1 MSGLGRGLGSLI
13 PPKITPAP
21 VTPVVSALAAESDK
35 EAPFAGLPE
44 GFREHVLDLDVELIQ
59 ANKHQPRQDFAEAAL
74 ADLAE
79 SIREHGILQPLV
91 VIKRGLSYEL
101 VAGERRLRAAKLAGL
116 TTVPAIV
123 RDFDE
128 QKKME
133 LALIENI
140 QREDLNPMEVAHS
153 LKRLSDEFNLT
164 QETLAKRLG
173 KARPTVANSLRLLT
187 LPSEIQ
193 RALAAGMITE
203 GHAKVLLGLESP
215 VKQLVMFKKIV
226 ANKMSVVDTT
236 AATRK
241 TGGTKQAKVKV
252 STADTDKEAKLREYL
267 GAKTEIKKGKAGGQ
281 IIISYYSEDELGE
294 IIKKITKNN
303 K

>member
-13 PPKITPAP
+13 PSKITPTP
-21 VTPVVSALAAESDK
+21 VKPVVSALASETDN
-35 EAPFAGLPE
+35 EPPFAGLPE
-44 GFREHVLDLDVELIQ
+44 GFREHVLDLDVDLIR
-59 ANKHQPRQDFAEAAL
+59 ANTHQPRQDFAEGAL

-91 VIKRGLSYEL
+91 VIKRGNSYEL
-101 VAGERRLRAAKLAGL
+101 VAGERRLRASKLAGL
-116 TTVPAIV
+116 TKVPAIV

-164 QETLAKRLG
+164 QESLSKRLG
-173 KARPTVANSLRLLT
+173 KARPTIANSLRLLT

-193 RALAAGMITE
+193 RALSAGMITE
-203 GHAKVLLGLESP
+203 GHAKILLGLESP

-226 ANKMSVVDTT
+226 ANKMSVADTST
-236 AATRK
+236 ATRK

-252 STADTDKEAKLREYL
+252 STADSDNEAKIREYL
-267 GAKTEIKKGKAGGQ
+267 GAKTEIKKSKQGGQ
-281 IIISYYSEDELGE
+281 IVISFFSDDELEG
-294 IIKKITKNN
+294 IIKKITK